1 MMLPLVVAVITL
13 SESLGMPPLPT
24 QRAIRTRCGI
34 TRAEILAVAAS
45 DGRPLV
51 DDDGLPSAIL
61 DTVLIDDDGLPTAA
75 GFNIR
80 PGSVVATASKLRAFK
95 ERKAA
100 LVSEQKAARRAAEL
114 AEERRAQAAEK
125 LAHEQR
131 AEAARAARREEE
143 QRVEAAR
150 LAKRK
155 EEERLARVARAE
167 RQEARAKA
175 AQLGAAMQSRVV
187 AADAET
193 ESCRSELQAAMRD
206 QEDRHAT
213 RIESLK
219 AELQELRADAAA
231 KVVADSK
238 THAELSALRGVDDA
252 LKEV

>member
-1 MMLPLVVAVITL
+1 MITVMMLPLVVAVITL
-13 SESLGMPPLPT
+13 SESLGMPPLPAT

-100 LVSEQKAARRAAEL
+100 LASEQKAARRAAEL

-175 AQLGAAMQSRVV
+175 AQLAKLE
-187 AADAET
+187 AE
-193 ESCRSELQAAMRD
+193 R
-206 QEDRHAT
+206 
-213 RIESLK
+213 
-219 AELQELRADAAA
+219 RADAAKLTPEQRA
-231 KVVADSK
+231 KRDRERAALASDLAAASITTSEAVARF
-238 THAELSALRGVDDA
+238 ALEPDA
-252 LKEV
+252 LDSQ